1 MSSKKLVLLAL
12 LTALCA
18 VGGFIKIPSPTGTVA
33 LDSLPGFLA
42 AALLGGRGGAA
53 VGFLGHLFSAATVG
67 FPLGLP
73 VHLYVGLQMAVYV
86 SIFGYLYRKGH
97 KVPAVIIAIV
107 LNGAVAPLLLVPIYG
122 PGFFAMMLPALTV
135 GSAVNIIL
143 AAVLAQVAVI
153 KKVGRGLDT

>member
-86 SIFGYLYRKGH
+86 SIFGYLYGLFCHDAACIDCGFSRKHYSGRS
-97 KVPAVIIAIV
+97 IGTSGC
-107 LNGAVAPLLLVPIYG
+107 N
-122 PGFFAMMLPALTV
+122 
-135 GSAVNIIL
+135 
-143 AAVLAQVAVI
+143 
-153 KKVGRGLDT
+153 KKGGKRP